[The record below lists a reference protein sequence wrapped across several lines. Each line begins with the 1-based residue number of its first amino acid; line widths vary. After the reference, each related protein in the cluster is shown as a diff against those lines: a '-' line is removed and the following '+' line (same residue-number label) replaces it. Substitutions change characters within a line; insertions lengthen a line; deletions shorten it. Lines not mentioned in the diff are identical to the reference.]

1 MFEPSPSC
9 PLAADLRRR
18 RRALGVSQT
27 ALSARIGTS
36 AAYLSQHESG
46 RPPSREFAE
55 RWAQAVADLEL
66 LAECAAHAFDDAA
79 DAGAGA
85 LPFEE
90 LAEAYAAEVAS

>member
-1 MFEPSPSC
+1 MFEPSLC
-9 PLAADLRRR
+9 PLAVDLRRR

-55 RWAQAVADLEL
+55 RWAQAVAELEL
-66 LAECAAHAFDDAA
+66 LAECAAHAFDDTA
-79 DAGAGA
+79 DDP
-85 LPFEE
+85 PFEE